1 VRRARR
7 LDPGPAVLICLVTL
21 AILAAASLSS
31 AADSYLRFPT
41 VSGNTVVFSSEGD
54 LWSVPAEGGL
64 ARRLTEGEGNEILPH
79 FSPDGGSI
87 AFTAEYDGN
96 NDVYL
101 IPASGG
107 EARRLTYHPY
117 TDQVL
122 GWSPDGRS
130 VIFRS
135 MRLSPH
141 GTYKAFTVAKEGGSP
156 VALPFDKVG
165 TISFAPDG
173 KRVAFTRTPT
183 EFRTWKRYRGGY
195 AQDIWVGD
203 LGKMEF
209 QKLTDFEGTDGFPL
223 WVGERIYFVSDRDGI
238 MNLYSIDPKGGEARQ
253 HTFHKDYDVRWPA
266 YGAGRVVYECG
277 GDLYALDVAS
287 DRYTQLRIEVPSDR
301 VDMRPRYVDPA
312 KYVTDFE
319 ISPEGRRVVF
329 ASRGDIAM
337 VPAKEGRLI
346 ELAAGS
352 AQREKSPRWF
362 ADGKQMAYVSD
373 ATGEDE
379 IYVVD
384 AERKSAPR
392 QITKDTGHWKYPA
405 VPSPDGRKLAY
416 AGPEF
421 ALKVV
426 DVESGK
432 TVVADTSAVWEI
444 MEYAWSP
451 DSKWLAYTKPEDG
464 RFGSIFIY
472 NVESGDR
479 TRVTDRFTND
489 GEPVWDP
496 DGRYLYFLSDRTL
509 NPFLSKRGFEMI
521 LDKMTKPYLVML
533 RAGDKSPFFPKEPAE
548 QENGEDNGEDN
559 GAADKDAK
567 KDKDKGA
574 KDAAKSVEVK
584 IDLDGLADRVVALP
598 VPAGHL
604 WGLAAASGKIFYL
617 SGPLQGMAEEEDE
630 APKPVNDLHSYD
642 IKEEEDKV
650 VEEGVTSY
658 RLSGNGKK
666 VLIRRDDDFRV
677 VDPDGSGKSD
687 DGDEKSKVDLARWH
701 LRVDPVAEFK
711 QMFEEGWRLQRD
723 FYWASDMAK
732 IDWDAMRAKYEKLLP
747 KIATR
752 SDLND
757 LIGNLIGE
765 LSTSHT
771 YIWGGDLKRPKS
783 VPVGLLGAD
792 IVLEEVSGYYKISK
806 VYPPESSSPEDVSPL
821 SLSHA
826 GIRAGEFILAVNG
839 RPLKAPTNFY
849 SVFVNLADDEVLLT
863 VNKSPTTDGARD
875 VVVKTISS
883 EAEVRYLDWVRSKRE
898 YVDKATDGRCGYFHV
913 PDMGTGGLVEFS
925 RTFFPQMEKPALIVD
940 GRYNAG
946 GFVSELIIERLGRQL
961 LALGQS
967 RRGLVERYP
976 MDAVYAH
983 EVLVTNEEAGSDGDI
998 FPRAFQLAH
1007 LGPVVGMRTWGGVVG
1022 IRSDKPFVDGGMM
1035 TIPEFAWWEASGG
1048 WTLEN
1053 RGVEP
1058 DVVVDNL
1065 PGDEAAGLDR
1075 QLDKAIEII
1084 KERLAEDQK
1093 QLPGYP
1099 PYPDKSLK

>member
-1 VRRARR
+1 VRLARC
-7 LDPGPAVLICLVTL
+7 PGFGLLVLVC
-21 AILAAASLSS
+21 LAALEPLAAPSLAWAS
-31 AADSYLRFPT
+31 AGYLRFPT
-41 VSGNTVVFSSEGD
+41 ISGNTVVFSCEGD
-54 LWSVPAEGGL
+54 LWSVPVDGGV
-64 ARRLTEGEGNEILPH
+64 ARRLTEGDGNEILPH
-79 FSPDGGSI
+79 FSPDGVSV

-101 IPASGG
+101 IPAAGG

-117 TDQVL
+117 SDQVI
-122 GWSPDGRS
+122 GWSADGKD
-130 VIFRS
+130 VVFRS

-141 GTYKAFTVAKEGGSP
+141 GTFKAFTISREGGFP
-156 VALPFDKVG
+156 AALPLDKVG
-165 TISFAPDG
+165 TVSFAPDG
-173 KRVAFTRTPT
+173 KRLAFTRTPT
-183 EFRTWKRYRGGY
+183 ESRTWKRYHGGF

-203 LGKMEF
+203 LDKMEF
-209 QKLTDFEGTDGFPL
+209 RKLTDFEGTDGFPMWL
-223 WVGERIYFVSDRDGI
+223 GERVYFASDRDGV
-238 MNLYSIDPKGGEARQ
+238 MNLYSIDAKGGDARQ

-266 YGAGRVVYECG
+266 YGGGRIVYECG
-277 GDLYALDVAS
+277 GDLYLLDVSS
-287 DRYTQLRIEVPSDR
+287 DRYAQMRIEVPSDR

-329 ASRGDIAM
+329 ASRGDLAL

-362 ADGKQMAYVSD
+362 ADGKQLAYISD

-392 QITKDTGHWKYPA
+392 QVTKEGGSWKYPA

-416 AGPEF
+416 SDADL

-426 DVESGK
+426 DAESGK
-432 TVVADTSAVWEI
+432 TVVADTSSIWEI
-444 MEYAWSP
+444 REFAWSP
-451 DSKWLAYTKPEDG
+451 DSKWLAYTKPEDE

-479 TRVTDRFTND
+479 VRVTDRFTND

-496 DGRYLYFLSDRTL
+496 DGKYLYFLSDRTL

-533 RAGDKSPFFPKEPAE
+533 RAGEKSPFFPKEPAE
-548 QENGEDNGEDN
+548 QEEGGEDQAAKDGKEDKS
-559 GAADKDAK
+559 GKDATK
-567 KDKDKGA
+567 PA
-574 KDAAKSVEVK
+574 EVK
-584 IDLDGLADRVVALP
+584 IDLDGLADRVVAFP
-598 VPAGHL
+598 VEAGHL

-617 SGPLQGMAEEEDE
+617 SGPQQGMAEEENE
-630 APKPVNDLHSYD
+630 EPKPVNNLCSYD

-650 VEEGVTSY
+650 VEEGITDY
-658 RLSGNGKK
+658 RLSANGKK
-666 VLIRRDDDFRV
+666 VLVRRGDDFLV
-677 VDPDGSGKSD
+677 VDSDGSGKSD
-687 DGDEKSKVDLARWH
+687 DGDKKSKVDLARWH
-701 LRVDPVAEFK
+701 LRVDPALEFK

-723 FYWASDMAK
+723 FYWVPDMAK
-732 IDWDAMRAKYEKLLP
+732 IDWAAVKAKYEKLLP

-771 YIWGGDLKRPKS
+771 YIWGGDLRRPKS

-792 IVLEEVSGYYKISK
+792 IVLEEVSGCYKITK
-806 VYPPESSSPEDVSPL
+806 VYPPEASSPDDESPL

-826 GIRAGEFILAVNG
+826 GVKAGDFILAVNG
-839 RPLKAPTNFY
+839 KPLKAPTNFY
-849 SVFVNLADDEVLLT
+849 SAFVNLAEDEVLLT
-863 VNKSPTTDGARD
+863 VNARPTVDGARD
-875 VVVKTISS
+875 VVVRTLAS
-883 EAEVRYLDWVRSKRE
+883 ESAVRYLDWVRSKRE

-913 PDMGTGGLVEFS
+913 PDMGTPGLVEFS
-925 RTFFPQMEKPALIVD
+925 RTFFPQMEKPALIAD

-946 GFVSELIIERLGRQL
+946 GFVSELVIERLGRQL
-961 LALGQS
+961 LARGQT
-967 RRGLVERYP
+967 RRGAVERYP

-983 EVLVTNEEAGSDGDI
+983 RVLLTNEEAGSDGDI
-998 FPRAFQLAH
+998 FPRAFQLAR
-1007 LGPVVGMRTWGGVVG
+1007 LGPVVGMRSWGGVVG

-1035 TIPEFAWWEASGG
+1035 TIPEFAWWETEGG

-1053 RGVEP
+1053 WGVEP

-1084 KERLAEDQK
+1084 KQRLAEDPK
-1093 QLPGYP
+1093 QLPGLP

>member
-1 VRRARR
+1 MRRARH
-7 LDPGPAVLICLVTL
+7 LSPAPAVLVCLVALATL
-21 AILAAASLSS
+21 ATLAASS
-31 AADSYLRFPT
+31 PSTAAEGYLRFPT
-41 VSGNTVVFSSEGD
+41 ISGNTVVFSCEGD
-54 LWSVPAEGGL
+54 LWSVPADGGV
-64 ARRLTEGEGNEILPH
+64 ARRLTEGEGNEILPR
-79 FSPDGGSI
+79 FSPDGSSV

-101 IPASGG
+101 IPAAGG

-117 TDQVL
+117 SDGVI
-122 GWSPDGRS
+122 GWTPDGRN

-135 MRLSPH
+135 MRQSSQAV
-141 GTYKAFTVAKEGGSP
+141 YKAFTVPKEGGFP
-156 VALPFDKVG
+156 TALPLDKVG

-173 KRVAFTRTPT
+173 KRVAFTRTAT

-195 AQDIWVGD
+195 AQDVWVGD
-203 LGKMEF
+203 LAKMDF
-209 QKLTDFEGTDGFPL
+209 RKLTDFEGTDGFPL

-238 MNLYSIDPKGGEARQ
+238 MNLYSIDAGGGDARQ

-266 YGAGRVVYECG
+266 YAAGRVVYECG
-277 GDLYALDVAS
+277 GDLYLLDVAS
-287 DRYTQLRIEVPSDR
+287 DRDAQMRIEVPSDR
-301 VDMRPRYVDPA
+301 VDMRPRYVEPA

-329 ASRGDIAM
+329 AARGDLAM

-352 AQREKSPRWF
+352 AQREKFPRWF
-362 ADGKQMAYVSD
+362 ADGKQLAYVSD

-392 QITKDTGHWKYPA
+392 QVTKETGHWKYPA

-416 AGPEF
+416 SGPDF
-421 ALKVV
+421 TLKVV

-444 MEYAWSP
+444 REYAWSP
-451 DSKWLAYTKPEDG
+451 DSKWLAYTKPEDE
-464 RFGSIFIY
+464 RFGSIFLY
-472 NVESGDR
+472 NVASGDR
-479 TRVTDRFTND
+479 VRVTDRFTND

-496 DGRYLYFLSDRTL
+496 DGKYLYFLSDRTL

-533 RAGDKSPFFPKEPAE
+533 RAGEKSPFFPKEPAE
-548 QENGEDNGEDN
+548 QEGGNGDDNGDE
-559 GAADKDAK
+559 DKDDK
-567 KDKDKGA
+567 KGKDG
-574 KDAAKSVEVK
+574 KDAAKSAEVK
-584 IDLDGLADRVVALP
+584 IDLDGLAERVVAFP

-630 APKPVNDLHSYD
+630 EPKPVNDLHSYD
-642 IKEEEDKV
+642 IEEEEDKV
-650 VEEGVTSY
+650 VEGGLTAY
-658 RLSGNGKK
+658 RLSANGKK
-666 VLIRRDDDFRV
+666 VLVRRDDDFRV
-677 VDPDGSGKSD
+677 VDSAGGGKSG
-687 DGDEKSKVDLARWH
+687 DGDDKSNVDLARWR
-701 LRVDPVAEFK
+701 LRVDPAEEFR
-711 QMFEEGWRLQRD
+711 QMLEEGWRLQRD
-723 FYWASDMAK
+723 FYWVPDMAK
-732 IDWDAMRAKYEKLLP
+732 IDWDAVRAKYEKLLP
-747 KIATR
+747 RIATR

-771 YIWGGDLKRPKS
+771 YIWGGDVKRPKS

-806 VYPPESSSPEDVSPL
+806 VYPPEASSPEDVSPL

-826 GIRAGEFILAVNG
+826 GITAGDFVLAVNG
-839 RPLKAPTNFY
+839 KPLKAPADFY
-849 SVFVNLADDEVLLT
+849 SAFVNLADEEVLLT
-863 VNKSPTTDGARD
+863 VNKGPTTDGARD
-875 VVVKTISS
+875 VVVKTLSS
-883 EAEVRYLDWVRSKRE
+883 EAAVRYLDWVRSKRE
-898 YVDKATDGRCGYFHV
+898 RVEKATDGKCGYFHV
-913 PDMGTGGLVEFS
+913 PDMGTEGLVEFS
-925 RTFFPQMEKPALIVD
+925 RTFFPQMAKPALIID

-946 GFVSELIIERLGRQL
+946 GFVSELIIERLGREI

-967 RRGLVERYP
+967 RRGQVERYP
-976 MDAVYAH
+976 MDAVHAH
-983 EVLVTNEEAGSDGDI
+983 QVLLTNEEAGSDGDI

-1007 LGPVVGMRTWGGVVG
+1007 LGPVVGMRSWGGVVG

-1035 TIPEFAWWEASGG
+1035 TIPEFAWWEAGGG

-1053 RGVEP
+1053 RGAEP
-1058 DVVVDNL
+1058 DVVVENL

-1075 QLDKAIEII
+1075 QLEKAIEII
-1084 KERLAEDQK
+1084 KQRLAEDPK